1 VLSSTA
7 LRLSALVAAAMSAGY
22 LWRAAVEPRVTNTSL
37 LVVPPAMAR
46 DLADVPF
53 NSLELL
59 RRAQVEEKVP
69 VRAEGVASR
78 VRRNV
83 EAVHVARVRA
93 AQFISVTASAPQAGQ
108 QAPSRSSSHPARGT
122 PAKKK
127 PTGKPR
133 PPAPPPRPN
142 PPPPPAPQPPPPPP
156 QPVAPPPPAPP
167 PPPPPV
173 AAPESRPG
181 RGRGDRNHRHT
192 GPPGQNKR
200 RRSENRSEGEPEHD
214 SQGGEH
220 GRDNGR
226 GNGRDNGRGN
236 GRDNGR
242 GNGRGNGGKKGR

>member
-1 VLSSTA
+1 MLSSTA

-167 PPPPPV
+167 PPPPPPPV

-236 GRDNGR
+236 GR
-242 GNGRGNGGKKGR
+242 GNGGKKGR